1 MVKTVLLILVIS
13 IWSTASSAEL
23 STRLSR
29 SSIDEL
35 ESVQLTIRANGT
47 RSVEELDLSELEKNF
62 QVLNTNTSSQYQYIN
77 GNEQS
82 WVDYQITLKPRIAG
96 TLTIPSLT
104 IGNESSLPLTLKVRP
119 ISQSLRDE
127 INQLVFFE
135 VETSKES
142 VYVQEQLLFTRRLVY
157 SNGVQLYNEIPGPP
171 KIANA
176 LVLILGETR
185 SGTTERNGK
194 KYGVVEQR
202 FAIFPEMSGKLE
214 IPAIDITASVRL
226 IERGRVSRKGVRVST
241 TDLLVNVMPVPEA
254 YPEEA
259 PWLPAQA
266 IILTQ
271 TLEPGVNK
279 ANVGDT
285 LQRKIQ
291 VRIDGN
297 TGSILPSLNAQPS
310 ESLFSIYPT
319 APSIKDDTSGDSVI
333 GFRTESSSIVP
344 LQPGQLSLGE
354 TSITWWD
361 TVSNEVR
368 ISVLADSRISAAGSA
383 IYRDY
388 EEQRKI
394 RDVKPEVSKSEP
406 EVIADNTEQSSFIN
420 FYWKEI
426 LAVILSLSTLYL
438 FGQFVLKITSN
449 SQRKSYQL
457 LIKAIRRDS
466 AKEIKQALKAINLE
480 NKTQRARA
488 DEILEILNNY
498 IYSPNPLET
507 LTESDQTMLTQ
518 LVDRM
523 KETEKVKRQEN
534 KYQLPPL
541 FNH

>member
-13 IWSTASSAEL
+13 IWSTASNAEL

-35 ESVQLTIRANGT
+35 ESIQLTIRANGT

-96 TLTIPSLT
+96 TLTIPSLK
-104 IGNESSLPLTLKVRP
+104 IGNEISLPLTLKVRP

-271 TLEPGVNK
+271 TLEPGGSK

-285 LQRKIQ
+285 LQRRIQ

-457 LIKAIRRDS
+457 LIKAIRKDS
-466 AKEIKQALKAINLE
+466 AKEIKQALKAIDLE

-498 IYSPNPLET
+498 IYSQNRLET
-507 LTESDQTMLTQ
+507 LTESDRTMLTQ

>member
-104 IGNESSLPLTLKVRP
+104 IGNEISLPLTLKVRP

-271 TLEPGVNK
+271 TLEPGVSK

-285 LQRKIQ
+285 LQRRIQ

-438 FGQFVLKITSN
+438 LGQFVLKITSN

-480 NKTQRARA
+480 NKIQRARA
-488 DEILEILNNY
+488 EEILEILNNY
-498 IYSPNPLET
+498 IYSQNPLET

>member
-1 MVKTVLLILVIS
+1 MVKTVLLMLVIS
-13 IWSTASSAEL
+13 IWSTASNAEL

-77 GNEQS
+77 GNEHS

-104 IGNESSLPLTLKVRP
+104 IGNESSLPLTLKVSP

-271 TLEPGVNK
+271 TLEPGVSK

-368 ISVLADSRISAAGSA
+368 ISVLADSHISAAGSA

-449 SQRKSYQL
+449 SRRKSYQL

-466 AKEIKQALKAINLE
+466 AKEIKQALKTINLE

-498 IYSPNPLET
+498 IYSQNPLET
-507 LTESDQTMLTQ
+507 LTESDRTMLTQ

>member
-176 LVLILGETR
+176 LVLMLGETR

-241 TDLLVNVMPVPEA
+241 TNLLVNVMPVPEA

-271 TLEPGVNK
+271 TLEPGVSK

-438 FGQFVLKITSN
+438 FGQFVLKITN
-449 SQRKSYQL
+449 NPQRKSYQL

-498 IYSPNPLET
+498 IYSQNPLET

-523 KETEKVKRQEN
+523 KETEKVKKQEN

>member
-13 IWSTASSAEL
+13 IWSTASNAEL

-77 GNEQS
+77 GNEHS

-104 IGNESSLPLTLKVRP
+104 IGNESSLPLTLKVSP

-271 TLEPGVNK
+271 TLEPGVSK

-285 LQRKIQ
+285 LQRRIQ

-344 LQPGQLSLGE
+344 LRPGQLSLGE

-368 ISVLADSRISAAGSA
+368 TSVLADSRISAAGSA

-457 LIKAIRRDS
+457 LIKAIRKDS

-480 NKTQRARA
+480 NTTQRARA

>member
-13 IWSTASSAEL
+13 IWNTATSAEL

-135 VETSKES
+135 VETSKKS

-241 TDLLVNVMPVPEA
+241 TDLIVNVMPVPEA

-271 TLEPGVNK
+271 TLEPGVSK

-310 ESLFSIYPT
+310 ENLFSIYPT
-319 APSIKDDTSGDSVI
+319 APSIRDDTSGDSVI

-406 EVIADNTEQSSFIN
+406 KVIADNTEQSGFIN

-438 FGQFVLKITSN
+438 FGQFVLKITN
-449 SQRKSYQL
+449 NPQRKSYQL

-498 IYSPNPLET
+498 IYSQNTLEK

-518 LVDRM
+518 LVDSM
-523 KETEKVKRQEN
+523 KETEKVKKQEN

>member
-13 IWSTASSAEL
+13 IWSTATSAEL

-35 ESVQLTIRANGT
+35 ESVQLTIKANGT

-271 TLEPGVNK
+271 TLEPGVSQ

-344 LQPGQLSLGE
+344 LQPGQLSLGK

-406 EVIADNTEQSSFIN
+406 EVIANNTEQSSFIN

-438 FGQFVLKITSN
+438 FGQFVLKITN
-449 SQRKSYQL
+449 NPQRKSYQL
-457 LIKAIRRDS
+457 LIKTIRRNS
-466 AKEIKQALKAINLE
+466 AKEIKQALKAINLQ

-498 IYSPNPLET
+498 IYSQNPLET

-523 KETEKVKRQEN
+523 KETEKVKKLEN

-541 FNH
+541 FNY

>member
-104 IGNESSLPLTLKVRP
+104 IGNEISLPLTLKVRP

-271 TLEPGVNK
+271 TLEPGVSK

-285 LQRKIQ
+285 LQRRIQ

-466 AKEIKQALKAINLE
+466 AKEIKLALKAINLE

-498 IYSPNPLET
+498 IYSQNRLET
-507 LTESDQTMLTQ
+507 LTESDRTMLTQ

>member
-13 IWSTASSAEL
+13 IWSTASNAEL

-271 TLEPGVNK
+271 TLEPGVSK

-368 ISVLADSRISAAGSA
+368 TSVLADSRISAAGSA

-466 AKEIKQALKAINLE
+466 AKEIKLALKAINLE

-498 IYSPNPLET
+498 IYSQNRLET
-507 LTESDQTMLTQ
+507 LTESDRTMLTQ

>member
-319 APSIKDDTSGDSVI
+319 APSIEDDTSGDSVI

-368 ISVLADSRISAAGSA
+368 TSVLADSRISAAGSA

-394 RDVKPEVSKSEP
+394 RDVKPEGSKSEP

-466 AKEIKQALKAINLE
+466 AKEIKQALKAIDLE

-498 IYSPNPLET
+498 IYSQNPLET
-507 LTESDQTMLTQ
+507 LTESDRTMLTQ

>member
-1 MVKTVLLILVIS
+1 MVRKILLLLSLLIWNEIS
-13 IWSTASSAEL
+13 NAEL

-29 SSIDEL
+29 SNIDEL

-82 WVDYQITLKPRIAG
+82 WVDYQITLKPRVAG
-96 TLTIPSLT
+96 ILTIPSLT
-104 IGNESSLPLTLKVRP
+104 IGNESSLPLTLKVTP

-127 INQLVFFE
+127 IDQLVFFE

-142 VYVQEQLLFTRRLVY
+142 VYVQEQLVFTRRLVY

-176 LVLILGETR
+176 LVLVLGETR

-202 FAIFPEMSGKLE
+202 FAIFPEMSGKLK

-226 IERGRVSRKGVRVST
+226 IERGRVSRKGIRVST
-241 TDLLVNVMPVPEA
+241 ASLQVEVMPVPGV

-266 IILTQ
+266 VILSQ
-271 TLEPGVNK
+271 VLVPGTKK

-285 LQRKIQ
+285 LQRKIE

-310 ESLFSIYPT
+310 EKLFSIYPA
-319 APSIKDDTSGDSVI
+319 APSIEDDTSGDSVI

-344 LQPGQLSLGE
+344 LRAGQLSLGK
-354 TSITWWD
+354 TKITWWD
-361 TVSNEVR
+361 TISNELRV
-368 ISVLADSRISAAGSA
+368 SVLADSQVSATGST
-383 IYRDY
+383 IYREY

-394 RDVKPEVSKSEP
+394 RDVEPEVSKSKP
-406 EVIADNTEQSSFIN
+406 KVIAENTEQSSLIN
-420 FYWKEI
+420 FYWKES
-426 LAVILSLSTLYL
+426 LAIILSLVSLYL
-438 FGQFVLKITSN
+438 IGQFVFKITYN
-449 SQRKSYQL
+449 LQRKPYQL
-457 LIKAIRRDS
+457 IKKAIRRGS
-466 AKEIKQALKAINLE
+466 AREVKIALKAINLE
-480 NKTQRARA
+480 NKTQRAKA
-488 DEILEILNNY
+488 DEILGILNNY
-498 IYSPNPLET
+498 LYPQNPLEM
-507 LTESDQTMLTQ
+507 LSENDQVTLTQ

-523 KETEKVKRQEN
+523 KETEKLEKQGN
-534 KYQLPPL
+534 CYQLPSL
-541 FNH
+541 YSH

>member
-13 IWSTASSAEL
+13 IWSTASNAEL

-266 IILTQ
+266 IIITQ
-271 TLEPGVNK
+271 TLEPGVSK

-344 LQPGQLSLGE
+344 LRPGQLSLGE

-368 ISVLADSRISAAGSA
+368 TSVLADSRISAAGSA

-394 RDVKPEVSKSEP
+394 RDVKPEVSKSDP

-457 LIKAIRRDS
+457 LIKAIRKDS

-480 NKTQRARA
+480 NTTQRARA

>member
-271 TLEPGVNK
+271 TLEPGVSK

-285 LQRKIQ
+285 LQRRIQ

-438 FGQFVLKITSN
+438 FGQFVLKITNN

-466 AKEIKQALKAINLE
+466 AKEIKQALKEINLE

-498 IYSPNPLET
+498 IYSQNPLET
-507 LTESDQTMLTQ
+507 LTETDRTMLTQ
-518 LVDRM
+518 LVGRM
-523 KETEKVKRQEN
+523 KETEKAKRQEN

>member
-104 IGNESSLPLTLKVRP
+104 IGNEISLPLTLKVRP

-241 TDLLVNVMPVPEA
+241 TDLLVNVMPVPEV

-319 APSIKDDTSGDSVI
+319 APSIEDDTSGDSVI

-466 AKEIKQALKAINLE
+466 AKEIKQALKTINLE

-498 IYSPNPLET
+498 IYSQNRLET
-507 LTESDQTMLTQ
+507 LTESDRTMLTQ

>member
-1 MVKTVLLILVIS
+1 MVKTVPLILVIS

-47 RSVEELDLSELEKNF
+47 RSVEELDLSELEKSF

-82 WVDYQITLKPRIAG
+82 WVDYQITLKPRLAG
-96 TLTIPSLT
+96 SLTIPSLT
-104 IGNESSLPLTLKVRP
+104 IGNKTSLPLTLKVRP
-119 ISQSLRDE
+119 ISQSVRDE

-226 IERGRVSRKGVRVST
+226 IEGGRVSRKGVRVST

-254 YPEEA
+254 YPEEK

-271 TLEPGVNK
+271 ALEPGVSK

-319 APSIKDDTSGDSVI
+319 APSIRDDTSGDTVI

-361 TVSNEVR
+361 TVSSEVR
-368 ISVLADSRISAAGSA
+368 ISVLADSRISAEGSA

-388 EEQRKI
+388 EDQRKI

-406 EVIADNTEQSSFIN
+406 EVIADNAEQSSFIN

-438 FGQFVLKITSN
+438 FGQFVLKITN
-449 SQRKSYQL
+449 NPQRKSYQL

-480 NKTQRARA
+480 NKAQRARA

-498 IYSPNPLET
+498 IYSQNPLEK
-507 LTESDQTMLTQ
+507 LTESDQKMLTQ
-518 LVDRM
+518 LVDSM
-523 KETEKVKRQEN
+523 KETEKVKKQEN

>member
-13 IWSTASSAEL
+13 IWSTASNAEL

-271 TLEPGVNK
+271 TLEPGVSK

-285 LQRKIQ
+285 LQRRIQ

-344 LQPGQLSLGE
+344 LRPGQLSLGE

-457 LIKAIRRDS
+457 LIKAIRKDS

-480 NKTQRARA
+480 NTTQRARA

-507 LTESDQTMLTQ
+507 LTESDRTMLTQ

>member
-35 ESVQLTIRANGT
+35 ESVQLTVRANGT

-104 IGNESSLPLTLKVRP
+104 IGNEISLPLTLKVRP
-119 ISQSLRDE
+119 ISQSLRNE

-259 PWLPAQA
+259 QWLPAQA

-319 APSIKDDTSGDSVI
+319 APSIEDDTSGDSVI

-368 ISVLADSRISAAGSA
+368 ISVLADSRVSAAGSA

-466 AKEIKQALKAINLE
+466 AKEIKQALKTINLE
-480 NKTQRARA
+480 NKTQRART

-498 IYSPNPLET
+498 IYSQNPLET
-507 LTESDQTMLTQ
+507 LTESDRTMLTQ

-523 KETEKVKRQEN
+523 KETKKVKRQEN

>member
-104 IGNESSLPLTLKVRP
+104 IGNEISLPLTLKVRP

-241 TDLLVNVMPVPEA
+241 TDLLVNVMPVPEV

-319 APSIKDDTSGDSVI
+319 APSIEDDTSGDSVI

-466 AKEIKQALKAINLE
+466 AKEIKLALKAINLE

-498 IYSPNPLET
+498 IYSQNRLET
-507 LTESDQTMLTQ
+507 LTESDRTMLTQ

>member
-13 IWSTASSAEL
+13 IWSTASNAEL

-77 GNEQS
+77 GNEHS

-271 TLEPGVNK
+271 TLEPGVSK

-285 LQRKIQ
+285 LQRRIQ

-466 AKEIKQALKAINLE
+466 AKEIKLALKAINLE

-498 IYSPNPLET
+498 IYSQNRLET
-507 LTESDQTMLTQ
+507 LTESDRTMLTQ

>member
-104 IGNESSLPLTLKVRP
+104 IGNEISLPLTLKVRP

-241 TDLLVNVMPVPEA
+241 TDLLVNVMPVPEV

-344 LQPGQLSLGE
+344 LRPGQLSLGE

-438 FGQFVLKITSN
+438 FGQFVLKITNN

-466 AKEIKQALKAINLE
+466 AKEIKLALKAINLE

-498 IYSPNPLET
+498 IYSQNRLET
-507 LTESDQTMLTQ
+507 LTESDRTMLTQ

>member
-271 TLEPGVNK
+271 TLEPGVSK

-438 FGQFVLKITSN
+438 FGQFVLKITNN

-498 IYSPNPLET
+498 IYSQNPLET

-523 KETEKVKRQEN
+523 KETEKVKKQEN

>member
-241 TDLLVNVMPVPEA
+241 TDLIVNVMPVPEA

-466 AKEIKQALKAINLE
+466 AKEIKLALKAINLE

-498 IYSPNPLET
+498 IYSQNRLET
-507 LTESDQTMLTQ
+507 LTESDRTMLTQ

>member
-13 IWSTASSAEL
+13 IWSTATSAEL

-35 ESVQLTIRANGT
+35 ESVQLTVRANGT

-135 VETSKES
+135 VETSKEN

-271 TLEPGVNK
+271 TLEPGVSK

-310 ESLFSIYPT
+310 ENLFSIYPT
-319 APSIKDDTSGDSVI
+319 APSIRDDTSGDSVI

-388 EEQRKI
+388 EDQRKI

-406 EVIADNTEQSSFIN
+406 EVIADNTEQSGFIN

-438 FGQFVLKITSN
+438 FGQFVLKITN
-449 SQRKSYQL
+449 NPQRKSYQL

-498 IYSPNPLET
+498 IYSQNPLET

-523 KETEKVKRQEN
+523 KETEKVKKQEN

>member
-13 IWSTASSAEL
+13 IWSTASNAEL

-104 IGNESSLPLTLKVRP
+104 IGNEISLPLTLKVRP

-241 TDLLVNVMPVPEA
+241 TDLLVNVMPVPEV

-271 TLEPGVNK
+271 TLEPGVSK

-285 LQRKIQ
+285 LQRRIQ

-344 LQPGQLSLGE
+344 LRPGQLSLGE

-466 AKEIKQALKAINLE
+466 AKEIKLALKAINLE

-498 IYSPNPLET
+498 IYSQNRLET
-507 LTESDQTMLTQ
+507 LTESDRTMLTQ

>member
-13 IWSTASSAEL
+13 IWSTASNAEL

-104 IGNESSLPLTLKVRP
+104 IGNEISLPLTLKVRP

-271 TLEPGVNK
+271 TLEPGVSK

-319 APSIKDDTSGDSVI
+319 APSIEDDTSGDSVI

-368 ISVLADSRISAAGSA
+368 TSVLADSRISAAGSA

-457 LIKAIRRDS
+457 LIKAIRKDS

-480 NKTQRARA
+480 NTTQRVRA

>member
-104 IGNESSLPLTLKVRP
+104 IGNEISLPLTLKVRP

-438 FGQFVLKITSN
+438 FGQFVLKITNN

-466 AKEIKQALKAINLE
+466 AKEIKLALKAINLE

-498 IYSPNPLET
+498 IYSQNRLET
-507 LTESDQTMLTQ
+507 LTESDRTMLTQ

>member
-13 IWSTASSAEL
+13 IWSTASNAEL

-104 IGNESSLPLTLKVRP
+104 IGNESSLALTLKVRP

-241 TDLLVNVMPVPEA
+241 TDLLVNVMPVPEV

-319 APSIKDDTSGDSVI
+319 APSIEDDTSGDSVI

-457 LIKAIRRDS
+457 LIKAIRKDS
-466 AKEIKQALKAINLE
+466 AKEIKQALKTINLE

-498 IYSPNPLET
+498 IYSQNRLET
-507 LTESDQTMLTQ
+507 LTESDRTMLTQ

>member
-77 GNEQS
+77 GNEHS

-104 IGNESSLPLTLKVRP
+104 IGNESSLPLKLKVSP

-202 FAIFPEMSGKLE
+202 FAIFPEISGKLK

-266 IILTQ
+266 IIVTQ
-271 TLEPGVNK
+271 TLEPGVSK
-279 ANVGDT
+279 AHVGDT
-285 LQRKIQ
+285 LQRRIQ

-457 LIKAIRRDS
+457 LIKAIRKDS

-480 NKTQRARA
+480 NTTQRARA

>member
-13 IWSTASSAEL
+13 IWSTASNAEL

-104 IGNESSLPLTLKVRP
+104 IGNEISLPLTLKVRP

-498 IYSPNPLET
+498 IYSQNPLET
-507 LTESDQTMLTQ
+507 LTESDRTMLTQ

>member
-13 IWSTASSAEL
+13 IWSTASNAEL

-104 IGNESSLPLTLKVRP
+104 IGKESSLPLTLKVRP

-241 TDLLVNVMPVPEA
+241 TDLIVNVMPVPEA

-271 TLEPGVNK
+271 TLEPEVSK
-279 ANVGDT
+279 AHVGDT

-406 EVIADNTEQSSFIN
+406 KVIADNTEQSSFIN
-420 FYWKEI
+420 LYWKEI

-457 LIKAIRRDS
+457 LIKAIRKDS

-480 NKTQRARA
+480 NTTQRVRA

>member
-13 IWSTASSAEL
+13 IWSAASNAEL

-77 GNEQS
+77 GNEHS

-104 IGNESSLPLTLKVRP
+104 IGNESSLPLTLKVSP

-142 VYVQEQLLFTRRLVY
+142 VYVQEQLLFTRRLIY

-241 TDLLVNVMPVPEA
+241 TDLLVNVMPVPEV

-319 APSIKDDTSGDSVI
+319 APSIEDDTSGDSVI

-466 AKEIKQALKAINLE
+466 AKEIKLALKAINLE

-488 DEILEILNNY
+488 DEILEILNHY
-498 IYSPNPLET
+498 IYSQNRLET
-507 LTESDQTMLTQ
+507 LTESDRTMLTQ

>member
-13 IWSTASSAEL
+13 IWSTASNAEL

-271 TLEPGVNK
+271 TLEPGVSK

-310 ESLFSIYPT
+310 ENLFSIYPT

-466 AKEIKQALKAINLE
+466 AKEIKLALKAINLE

-498 IYSPNPLET
+498 IYSQNRLET
-507 LTESDQTMLTQ
+507 LTESDRTMLTQ

>member
-13 IWSTASSAEL
+13 IWSTASNAEL

-271 TLEPGVNK
+271 TLEPGVSK

-285 LQRKIQ
+285 LQRRIQ

-438 FGQFVLKITSN
+438 FGQFVLKITN
-449 SQRKSYQL
+449 NPQRKSYQL

-498 IYSPNPLET
+498 IYSQNRLET
-507 LTESDQTMLTQ
+507 LTESDRTMLTQ

>member
-13 IWSTASSAEL
+13 IWSTASSTEL

-104 IGNESSLPLTLKVRP
+104 IGNEISLPLTLKVRP

-241 TDLLVNVMPVPEA
+241 TDLIVNVMPVPEA

-266 IILTQ
+266 IIITQ
-271 TLEPGVNK
+271 TLEPGVSK

-285 LQRKIQ
+285 LQRRIQ

-368 ISVLADSRISAAGSA
+368 TSVLADSRISAAGSA

-449 SQRKSYQL
+449 SQRRSYQL
-457 LIKAIRRDS
+457 LIKAIRKDS
-466 AKEIKQALKAINLE
+466 AKGIKQALKAINLE
-480 NKTQRARA
+480 NTTQRARA

-498 IYSPNPLET
+498 IYSQNPLET
-507 LTESDQTMLTQ
+507 LTETDRTMLTQ
-518 LVDRM
+518 LVGRM
-523 KETEKVKRQEN
+523 KETEKAKRQEN

>member
-13 IWSTASSAEL
+13 IWSTASNAEL

-35 ESVQLTIRANGT
+35 ESIQLTIRANGT

-271 TLEPGVNK
+271 TLEPGVSK

-344 LQPGQLSLGE
+344 LRPGQLSLGE

-438 FGQFVLKITSN
+438 FGQFVLKITN
-449 SQRKSYQL
+449 NPQRKSYQL

-480 NKTQRARA
+480 NKAQRARA

-498 IYSPNPLET
+498 IYSQNPLET

-523 KETEKVKRQEN
+523 KETEKVKKQEN

>member
-104 IGNESSLPLTLKVRP
+104 IGNEISLPLTLKVRP

-241 TDLLVNVMPVPEA
+241 TDLLVNVMPVPEV

-319 APSIKDDTSGDSVI
+319 APSIEDDTSGDSVI

-438 FGQFVLKITSN
+438 FGQFVLKITNN

-498 IYSPNPLET
+498 IYSQNRLET
-507 LTESDQTMLTQ
+507 LTESDRTMLTQ

>member
-13 IWSTASSAEL
+13 IWSTASNAEL

-77 GNEQS
+77 GNEHS

-104 IGNESSLPLTLKVRP
+104 IGNESSLPLTLKVSP

-271 TLEPGVNK
+271 TLEPGVSK

-285 LQRKIQ
+285 LQRRIQ

-457 LIKAIRRDS
+457 LIKTIRRDS
-466 AKEIKQALKAINLE
+466 AKEIKLALKAINLE

>member
-13 IWSTASSAEL
+13 IWSTASNAEL

-271 TLEPGVNK
+271 TLEPGVSK

-285 LQRKIQ
+285 LQRRIQ

-466 AKEIKQALKAINLE
+466 AKEIKLALKAINLE

-498 IYSPNPLET
+498 IYSQNRLET
-507 LTESDQTMLTQ
+507 LTESDRTMLTQ